1 MALFTLVRHLHFSM
15 TLFTLYISV
24 LQRPQLA
31 PLPSKLD
38 YFFQACFE
46 QDKMAI
52 NCWLK
57 VQPKYASVF
66 GKDNLV
72 SHIT

>member
-46 QDKMAI
+46 HDKMAI